1 MPTIFFLIFFYYIF
15 QHLFFLRWLQYSINF
30 RHIHIWINNRHHY
43 TITSQLVCE
52 HTRTPYFSRVL
63 FFFFWQQRSFVKESF
78 RHNKWFLFDFQGW
91 IEVLV
96 FVWQKSLKFLKF
108 FFFPFLASAA
118 SPHALL
124 QYNIGGAQCGNFGN
138 LLLPIFRQKFREI
151 NAFSNRYLSYTE
163 CCLHEILFQ
172 VRVNFSFFHT
182 VCW

>member
-1 MPTIFFLIFFYYIF
+1 MPTIFFLILFYYIF

-108 FFFPFLASAA
+108 FFFPFCRRRP
-118 SPHALL
+118 PHTHY
-124 QYNIGGAQCGNFGN
+124 YNTI
-138 LLLPIFRQKFREI
+138 LVVH
-151 NAFSNRYLSYTE
+151 SV
-163 CCLHEILFQ
+163 EILEIYSCQ
-172 VRVNFSFFHT
+172 FSVKNSVKST
-182 VCW
+182 L